1 MKKGLFVYGASGRM
15 GQEVLKIAEASTL
28 FEPLGGYSRAQPL
41 KPTRAPDVIVD
52 FSLPQALDS
61 LCQMVSEQGSS
72 LVSGT
77 TGFNAAQLGQ
87 LRDLG
92 KKVPV
97 FWSANMSFGVY
108 IMCKLTETLAKYS
121 DLYKF
126 HIEETHHIHKKD
138 KPSGTALMI
147 EAAAH
152 RSTKHLEDTLSHREG
167 EVFGTHSF
175 FATSSREKL
184 EIRHEALDRGLFAQG
199 AIDVANWIVDQKPG
213 FYVMDDFFDFLSKRT
228 NS

>member
-1 MKKGLFVYGASGRM
+1 MKKGLYVFGLSGRM
-15 GQEVLKIAEASTL
+15 GQEVLKIAESSPL
-28 FEPLGGYSRAQPL
+28 FEPLGGFSRTEPM
-41 KPTRAPDVIVD
+41 KPSRAPDVIVD

-77 TGFNAAQLGQ
+77 TGFNAAQLNQ

-147 EAAAH
+147 EAAA
-152 RSTKHLEDTLSHREG
+152 RKSTKQLEDTLSHREG

-175 FATSSREKL
+175 FAISSREKL

-199 AIDVANWIVDQKPG
+199 AVDVASWIVDQKPG
-213 FYVMDDFFDFLSKRT
+213 FYVMEDYFESLSRRA

>member
-1 MKKGLFVYGASGRM
+1 
-15 GQEVLKIAEASTL
+15 
-28 FEPLGGYSRAQPL
+28 
-41 KPTRAPDVIVD
+41 VD

-61 LCQMVSEQGSS
+61 LCHLVLEQGSS

-77 TGFNAAQLGQ
+77 TGFSADQLNQ

-97 FWSANMSFGVY
+97 FWSANMSFGVF
-108 IMCKLTETLAKYS
+108 IMCKLAEELAKYEH
-121 DLYKF
+121 LYKF

-147 EAAAH
+147 ASAAQK
-152 RSTKHLEDTLSHREG
+152 STQELGDTISHREG
-167 EVFGTHSF
+167 EAFGVHSF

-199 AIDVANWIVDQKPG
+199 AVDVASWIVDQKPG
-213 FYVMDDFFDFLSKRT
+213 FYVMDDYFKSLSKDA
-228 NS
+228 N